1 MNRSRVAVLIL
12 VLIAGAG
19 WTFAAAEEASRPLEA
34 DFQELHEIANAFPPR
49 VETPAEKAKAQTLWR
64 SVEARLLAKLKASP
78 HDFETELQLGDC
90 YRMGHNLDIDGA
102 WDKAVQHLTEAARLD
117 PKSPRPPTLLGQHYS
132 GGGKAAE
139 AESQLLRALSLSGDK
154 PSPALCFFLAFTEY
168 QLGQFEKTVK
178 YADEYLKTDPD
189 SPAMKLFK
197 DRAEAALRG
206 EFKPK
211 TIHLDYDPKYIEKNV
226 VREGPPQSSAVELP
240 PFPQPPFASYY
251 QNPQPG
257 QIPALLEELQKQG
270 ELDLAHM
277 MSAGFLSQ
285 VFREHPDRLGEWAP
299 AIQKLDELPRAYVWL
314 AVWYS
319 ATEPAMKLLHEV
331 VPREKGPAAETLS
344 QIIQETSPP
353 LDQYEVKSGG
363 VLDLLWGAFYATGR
377 QEYIARIIDCLPWS
391 LKTGKEDV
399 QQIAIGKVAEWSL
412 RENARAHP
420 RVLALCKSEL
430 DRHGEEARS
439 VLSKLI
445 LAAEKKAE

>member
-1 MNRSRVAVLIL
+1 MPRFGQPS
-12 VLIAGAG
+12 
-19 WTFAAAEEASRPLEA
+19 FA
-34 DFQELHEIANAFPPR
+34 F
-49 VETPAEKAKAQTLWR
+49 
-64 SVEARLLAKLKASP
+64 
-78 HDFETELQLGDC
+78 
-90 YRMGHNLDIDGA
+90 
-102 WDKAVQHLTEAARLD
+102 
-117 PKSPRPPTLLGQHYS
+117 
-132 GGGKAAE
+132 
-139 AESQLLRALSLSGDK
+139 
-154 PSPALCFFLAFTEY
+154 
-168 QLGQFEKTVK
+168 
-178 YADEYLKTDPD
+178 
-189 SPAMKLFK
+189 
-197 DRAEAALRG
+197 
-206 EFKPK
+206 
-211 TIHLDYDPKYIEKNV
+211 
-226 VREGPPQSSAVELP
+226 
-240 PFPQPPFASYY
+240 YY

-257 QIPALLEELQKQG
+257 MIPSLLPELQKQG
-270 ELDLAHM
+270 DLDLAHM
-277 MSAGFLSQ
+277 AAAGFLAQ
-285 VFREHPDRLGEWAP
+285 VFHDHPDRLGEWAP

-391 LKTGKEDV
+391 LKTGKEDA

-430 DRHGEEARS
+430 DRHGEEAKPI
-439 VLSKLI
+439 LSKLI

>member
-1 MNRSRVAVLIL
+1 MNRSRAAVLIL

-19 WTFAAAEEASRPLEA
+19 WTFAAAEEAARPLEA
-34 DFQELHEIANAFPPR
+34 DFQELHRIANAFPPR
-49 VETPAEKAKAQTLWR
+49 VETPEEKAKAQTLWR
-64 SVEARLLAKLKASP
+64 SVEARLLAKLQASP

-102 WDKAVQHLTEAARLD
+102 GDKAVQHLTEAARLD
-117 PKSPRPPTLLGQHYS
+117 PKSPQPPTLLGQHYS
-132 GGGKAAE
+132 GAGKAIE

-154 PSPALCFFLAFTEY
+154 PSPAIGFFLAFTEY
-168 QLGQFEKTVK
+168 QLGHFEKTVK

-211 TIHLDYDPKYIEKNV
+211 TIHLENDPKYVETHV
-226 VREGPPQSSAVELP
+226 VREGPPQSSAVEMP
-240 PFPQPPFASYY
+240 SFGQPSFAFYY

-257 QIPALLEELQKQG
+257 MIPSLLPELQKQG
-270 ELDLAHM
+270 NLDLAHM
-277 MSAGFLSQ
+277 AAAGFLAQ
-285 VFREHPDRLGEWAP
+285 VFHDHPDRLDEWAP
-299 AIQKLDELPRAYVWL
+299 AIWKLDDKARAYVWL
-314 AVWYS
+314 SLWFS
-319 ATEPAMKLLHEV
+319 RTEPAMKLLHDAV
-331 VPREKGPAAETLS
+331 RKEKSPDAATLS
-344 QIIQETSPP
+344 SLIEGTALP
-353 LDQYEVKSGG
+353 LEECEVK
-363 VLDLLWGAFYATGR
+363 VAAILDLLWGSFYATGR

-399 QQIAIGKVAEWSL
+399 QQMAIGKVAEWSL
-412 RENARAHP
+412 RENARVHP

-430 DRHGEEARS
+430 DRHGEEAKPI
-439 VLSKLI
+439 LSKLI

>member
-1 MNRSRVAVLIL
+1 MNRSRVAVLVL

-34 DFQELHEIANAFPPR
+34 DFQELRGIANAFPPH
-49 VETPAEKAKAQTLWR
+49 VETPEEKAKAQTLWR
-64 SVEARLLAKLKASP
+64 SVEARLLARLQASP

-90 YRMGHNLDIDGA
+90 YRMGHNLDIEGA

-117 PKSPRPPTLLGQHYS
+117 PKSPRPPTLLGQHYA
-132 GGGKAAE
+132 GGGKPAE
-139 AESQLLRALSLSGDK
+139 AEPQLLRALSLSGDK
-154 PSPALCFFLAFTEY
+154 PSPSLYFFLAFAEY

-189 SPAMKLFK
+189 SPAVKLFK
-197 DRAEAALRG
+197 EQSEAALHG
-206 EFKPK
+206 EPKPK
-211 TIHLDYDPKYIEKNV
+211 TIHLDYDPKYVEKNV

-257 QIPALLEELQKQG
+257 RIPALLEELQKQG
-270 ELDLAHM
+270 KLDLAHM

-353 LDQYEVKSGG
+353 LDQYEVKSGA

-399 QQIAIGKVAEWSL
+399 QQIAIGKAAEWSL
-412 RENARAHP
+412 RENARVHP

-430 DRHGEEARS
+430 DRHGEETRP
-439 VLSKLI
+439 VLSELI

>member
-1 MNRSRVAVLIL
+1 MNRSRVAVLVLI
-12 VLIAGAG
+12 LIAGAG

-34 DFQELHEIANAFPPR
+34 DFQELRGIANAFPPR
-49 VETPAEKAKAQTLWR
+49 VETPEEKAKAQTLWR
-64 SVEARLLAKLKASP
+64 SVEARLLAKLQASP

-139 AESQLLRALSLSGDK
+139 AETQLLRALSLSGDK
-154 PSPALCFFLAFTEY
+154 PSPSLYFSLAFTEY

-189 SPAMKLFK
+189 SPAVKLFK
-197 DRAEAALRG
+197 EQSEAALHG
-206 EFKPK
+206 EPKPK
-211 TIHLDYDPKYIEKNV
+211 TIQLDYDPKYVEKNV

-240 PFPQPPFASYY
+240 PFLQRPFASYY

-257 QIPALLEELQKQG
+257 RIPALLEELQKQG

-331 VPREKGPAAETLS
+331 VPREKGPAAEILS

-399 QQIAIGKVAEWSL
+399 QQIAIGKAAEWSL
-412 RENARAHP
+412 RENARVHP

-430 DRHGEEARS
+430 DRHGEE
-439 VLSKLI
+439 VKPILSKLI
-445 LAAEKKAE
+445 LAAAKKAE